1 MKNTRSFSERIF
13 DKLPFRVRKLIY
25 RLALIIPCIFRRNSL
40 LIVRLDAIG
49 DYILFRN
56 SLLAIKQSP
65 RFEKYSFSLLGN
77 ALWSDLAEKMDNDVI
92 DNFIWIN
99 PAILYNRRSYN
110 YPKLRLLVKLKLK
123 GFRVV
128 IYPVHSRILDIDFFI
143 SELGIPVRIASSG
156 DDINYNSMEKEIAD
170 SLYTSLIPVPD
181 PSVFEFLRN
190 RQFVAGI
197 TEGDSPDL
205 KLTIPRSTPRN
216 TELTIAI
223 SPGAGHPQR
232 RWPAERFAELIRKLS
247 EALPGALFY
256 ICGSD
261 ADVPAASVIKDQT
274 TGCHVQD
281 FTGRISLPEFTM
293 VLQKASLLVGND
305 SSSIH
310 LAAALDVPA
319 VCISNG
325 NMFGRF
331 QPYPETTGKS
341 VYAVYPDKSFYD
353 PENFLD
359 LVNQTRVSSDLDIAL
374 ITVDA
379 VYDVAIAALRKI
391 ENKSAI

>member
-1 MKNTRSFSERIF
+1 LKNIRSFSERIF
-13 DKLPFRVRKLIY
+13 DKLPFRIRKLIY
-25 RLALIIPCIFRRNSL
+25 HLALIIPCVFRHKRL

-56 SLLAIKQSP
+56 SLKAMKQSP

-77 ALWSDLAEKMDNDVI
+77 ALWSDLAEKLDSDVI
-92 DNFIWIN
+92 DRFNWIN
-99 PAILYNRRSYN
+99 PAIVYNRNSYS
-110 YPKLRLLVKLKLK
+110 YSKLILLVRLKFQ
-123 GFRVV
+123 GFQIV
-128 IYPVHSRILDIDFFI
+128 IHPVHSRMLDIDFFI

-156 DDINYNSMEKEIAD
+156 DDINYQSGEKEIAD
-170 SLYTSLIPVPD
+170 ALYTSLIPVHD

-197 TEGDSPDL
+197 TEGASPDL
-205 KLTIPRSTPRN
+205 KLTIPRSIPRN

-247 EALPGALFY
+247 EALPGTVFY
-256 ICGSD
+256 ICGSG
-261 ADVPAASVIKDQT
+261 ADIQAASIIKAQT

-281 FTGRISLPEFTM
+281 FTGRISLPEFTLL
-293 VLQKASLLVGND
+293 LQKASLLVGND

-331 QPYPETTGKS
+331 QPYPDITGKAVS
-341 VYAVYPDKSFYD
+341 VIYPDKSFYD
-353 PENFLD
+353 PESFLH
-359 LVNQTRVSSDLDIAL
+359 LVNKTRVRSDLDIAL
-374 ITVDA
+374 ITVDT
-379 VYDVAIAALRKI
+379 VYNTVVAALK
-391 ENKSAI
+391 KSEKSL